1 MFIFVHTSSREHEQ
15 GNVELSFV
23 IHVSLLKR
31 SYPDEKLQSTVKSK
45 QTDYPLGM
53 LEVKG
58 SCCGSNDKFH
68 IHLSVRNIR
77 LKMKRSGYEHP
88 SKQNLIFMYQYTMV
102 YDVNVNKSI
111 TTS

>member
-23 IHVSLLKR
+23 IHISLLKR
-31 SYPDEKLQSTVKSK
+31 SYSDKKLQLTVKSE
-45 QTDYPLGM
+45 QTEYPLGM

-68 IHLSVRNIR
+68 IHLSVQNIR

-88 SKQNLIFMYQYTMV
+88 AKQNLISTYQYTML
-102 YDVNVNKSI
+102 YDVNVNKSM